1 VRWARL
7 FLSMLPKEAIE
18 EFKRI
23 YKAEY
28 GEEISDKEA
37 SDLAVN
43 LVLLFKRI
51 YRPLPKQR
59 TAEK

>member
-1 VRWARL
+1 VGAS

-28 GEEISDKEA
+28 GEEISDKKA
-37 SDLAVN
+37 TDLAIN

-51 YRPLPKQR
+51 YRPLPRERK
-59 TAEK
+59 AEK